1 MALLLRLK
9 CHLHNGTLLSGLDKI
24 AFSII
29 VKEVT
34 KVNHQN
40 GGMVTAAELPEFSQ
54 KRHYQ
59 VKNVSYFPKNANL
72 IDLMRSYRIKNS
84 LFRIG

>member
-1 MALLLRLK
+1 MTLLLRLK

-29 VKEVT
+29 VKEVA

-40 GGMVTAAELPEFSQ
+40 GAVAFSAELPEFSQ
-54 KRHYQ
+54 KTHYQ

-72 IDLMRSYRIKNS
+72 IDLTRSSRIKNE
-84 LFRIG
+84 LFHIG

>member
-29 VKEVT
+29 VKEVS

-40 GGMVTAAELPEFSQ
+40 GAVTFYAELPEFSQ
-54 KRHYQ
+54 KTHY
-59 VKNVSYFPKNANL
+59 
-72 IDLMRSYRIKNS
+72 
-84 LFRIG
+84 

>member
-59 VKNVSYFPKNANL
+59 VKNVSFSSKNANL
-72 IDLMRSYRIKNS
+72 GQI
-84 LFRIG
+84 

>member
-29 VKEVT
+29 VKEVA

-40 GGMVTAAELPEFSQ
+40 GAVGFSAELPEFSQ
-54 KRHYQ
+54 KTRC
-59 VKNVSYFPKNANL
+59 
-72 IDLMRSYRIKNS
+72 
-84 LFRIG
+84 